1 MADNP
6 ADGGAGNAAA
16 AAAAAQDPSKKAGA
30 TVHVREDSD
39 SALKELFA
47 VVQNP
52 GSSSTPLSV
61 PFRLRN
67 LPPSFFN
74 PPSPKS
80 PIHSRE
86 GSTVSNHEGNSL
98 NDPFSPAPKSV
109 GSPQPPLG
117 QQQQQVPAPN
127 HTRSQS
133 APVDIGTTHVTATQ
147 QHVHLRQPSYDAGGA
162 AANNGMGPLPPGW
175 EPARTPTGQLYFM
188 NHITKTT
195 QWEDPRVQMQ
205 QQQQQNRQQQQQ
217 NAQQQ
222 RASPQPQPPT
232 HQQPLQ
238 AQQQQAANNGNLGPL
253 PQGWEQSVTPDGEVY
268 FINHITKSTSWFD
281 PRLPVHNQTV
291 PIRQQQQQ
299 QQPGQMVAAQQQA
312 QLVQAQMGQ
321 QQQQQQ
327 LAPGMTAAQK
337 RQQDIRLQRLEN
349 ERRVLQQRQQE
360 LKRFMADKQ
369 EHLRQSNNL
378 HTQERMQS
386 ALNAT
391 QEMLMRQ
398 NLNDNPASQAATNA
412 QQQQVAA
419 GMDPFLSTA
428 QQPGNDQLHQH
439 PIHSK
444 QESADSGLGMGSN
457 FNLGPI
463 PEDDMSMDTTDLDT
477 TLTENTNSGGGGSG
491 GGGGGAVAQGST
503 VLMTSQPGQQ
513 PGQQPGGGV
522 VDEQLISNL
531 PAEMPN
537 LGDDNELMLNDIL
550 DSRQAQW
557 I

>member
-1 MADNP
+1 
-6 ADGGAGNAAA
+6 
-16 AAAAAQDPSKKAGA
+16 
-30 TVHVREDSD
+30 
-39 SALKELFA
+39 
-47 VVQNP
+47 
-52 GSSSTPLSV
+52 
-61 PFRLRN
+61 
-67 LPPSFFN
+67 
-74 PPSPKS
+74 
-80 PIHSRE
+80 
-86 GSTVSNHEGNSL
+86 
-98 NDPFSPAPKSV
+98 
-109 GSPQPPLG
+109 
-117 QQQQQVPAPN
+117 
-127 HTRSQS
+127 
-133 APVDIGTTHVTATQ
+133 
-147 QHVHLRQPSYDAGGA
+147 
-162 AANNGMGPLPPGW
+162 MGPLPPGW

-188 NHITKTT
+188 NHLTKTT

-205 QQQQQNRQQQQQ
+205 QQQQQQQSRQQQQ
-217 NAQQQ
+217 NAAAAAAAAAQQQ

-299 QQPGQMVAAQQQA
+299 QQPGPGMVAAQQQA

-321 QQQQQQ
+321 QQPQQQ

-369 EHLRQSNNL
+369 EHLRQSTNL

-398 NLNDNPASQAATNA
+398 NLNDNPASSQATNA

-428 QQPGNDQLHQH
+428 QQQGSDLHH

-477 TLTENTNSGGGGSG
+477 TLTENTNSGGGGGGSAGAG
-491 GGGGGAVAQGST
+491 GGPVAQGST
-503 VLMTSQPGQQ
+503 VLMTSQQQ
-513 PGQQPGGGV
+513 PGQPGQPGQV
-522 VDEQLISNL
+522 VDDQLISNL

>member
-1 MADNP
+1 MADTP
-6 ADGGAGNAAA
+6 ANQDGVAGN
-16 AAAAAQDPSKKAGA
+16 AQDPSKKTGPI
-30 TVHVREDSD
+30 VHVREDSD
-39 SALKELFA
+39 SALKDLFA

-52 GSSSTPLSV
+52 GSSSTPLSI
-61 PFRLRN
+61 PFRFRN

-86 GSTVSNHEGNSL
+86 GSTVSNHEGSV

-109 GSPQPPLG
+109 GSPQPAMG
-117 QQQQQVPAPN
+117 QQQVPAPN

-133 APVDIGTTHVTATQ
+133 APVDIGNNHVAAAQ
-147 QHVHLRQPSYDAGGA
+147 QHVHLRQPSYDVSGG

-195 QWEDPRVQMQ
+195 QWEDPRVQI
-205 QQQQQNRQQQQQ
+205 QQQQNRQQQQ
-217 NAQQQ
+217 NLSQQ
-222 RASPQPQPPT
+222 RASPQPPAQP
-232 HQQPLQ
+232 QPLQ
-238 AQQQQAANNGNLGPL
+238 AQQQQVANSNNSNLGPL
-253 PQGWEQSVTPDGEVY
+253 PQGWEQSVTPEGEVY
-268 FINHITKSTSWFD
+268 FINHVSKTTSWFD
-281 PRLPVHNQTV
+281 PRLPVQTQSV
-291 PIRQQQQQ
+291 PIRQQPPMPPQQ
-299 QQPGQMVAAQQQA
+299 
-312 QLVQAQMGQ
+312 QLVQQPQMGQ
-321 QQQQQQ
+321 PQV
-327 LAPGMTAAQK
+327 APGMTAAQK

-349 ERRVLQQRQQE
+349 ERRVLQQRQAE

-378 HTQERMQS
+378 LTQEKMQS

-398 NLNDNPASQAATNA
+398 NLNDNTSSTGA

-428 QQPGNDQLHQH
+428 QQQQSEMHNR
-439 PIHSK
+439 

-463 PEDDMSMDTTDLDT
+463 PEDEMPMDTTDLDT
-477 TLTENTNSGGGGSG
+477 TLTENTNNPQ
-491 GGGGGAVAQGST
+491 ATT
-503 VLMTSQPGQQ
+503 VLMNSQQQ
-513 PGQQPGGGV
+513 QQQV
-522 VDEQLISNL
+522 EEQLISSL
-531 PAEMPN
+531 PTEMPN
-537 LGDDNELMLNDIL
+537 LGDENELMLNDIL
-550 DSRQAQW
+550 DTRQPQW
-557 I
+557 IWERPHFTH